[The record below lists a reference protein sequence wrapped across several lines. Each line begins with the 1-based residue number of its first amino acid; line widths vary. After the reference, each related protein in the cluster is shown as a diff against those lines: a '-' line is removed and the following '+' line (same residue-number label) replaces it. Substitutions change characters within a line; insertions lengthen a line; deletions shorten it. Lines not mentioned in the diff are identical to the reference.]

1 MIAQEIPE
9 EARPRATLDPG
20 RPLRAG
26 DPLGHSRLRDR
37 GGRAGRLLEY
47 ELEGVVDDVLAS
59 GSIERARG
67 MALDFMNEARRRL
80 ADCPS
85 GFEHELLDELAASMV
100 DRYS

>member
-1 MIAQEIPE
+1 MALSNFLQLYRIRLV
-9 EARPRATLDPG
+9 RP
-20 RPLRAG
+20 PLW
-26 DPLGHSRLRDR
+26 D
-37 GGRAGRLLEY
+37 
-47 ELEGVVDDVLAS
+47 
-59 GSIERARG
+59 IERARG